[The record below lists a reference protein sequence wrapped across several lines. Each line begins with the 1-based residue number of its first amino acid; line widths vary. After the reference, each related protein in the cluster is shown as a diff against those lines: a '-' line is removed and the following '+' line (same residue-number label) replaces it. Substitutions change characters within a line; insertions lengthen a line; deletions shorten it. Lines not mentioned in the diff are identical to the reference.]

1 MRTGK
6 LAASITAGVTAA
18 LTALSVVGCSNSGG
32 TPPKGDGGS
41 ASAAPTPTWEPVQGP
56 PRTVPAVQKFSAADG
71 RGWRPAKTARV
82 VVPAGEKSPVAD
94 EARRFAQELGGLR
107 TVWGKQAVRPGDVE
121 LRLSGGE
128 DAVRREDNAPV
139 YDTAEEAYTLTARG
153 TRLTLTAPTDAGIFN
168 ATRTVLQSVR
178 TSGGVPEGTVEDRPD
193 RAQRGFM
200 LDIARKHFDV
210 RWIEDRIRDL
220 AGLKL
225 NQLQLHFSD
234 DQAFRIE
241 SEKHPEI
248 VSADHLTKDQ
258 VRHLVD
264 LARGLHITVIP
275 EIDSPGHLGAVL
287 KAHPDLQLRS
297 ADGRTQRGAM
307 DISQPGAAEIVDD
320 LLREYAPLFPGKHW
334 HLGGDEYRA
343 LADRSPA
350 ENYPQ
355 LARAARDKYGADAT
369 IEDLAT
375 GWLND
380 RDKTVR
386 AAGAKQVEAWND
398 GYFRDTDVAPDS
410 GRTVAYWTG
419 KEIGAREPDE
429 YLRENRKVVNLNDEY
444 LYYVLGE
451 PNNMPYPTGERIY
464 TQWTPGVLRG
474 TKPVPQSQSGPDRV
488 LGARLAVWCDLAD
501 EQTQQQ
507 VADGIRLPLRALAQ
521 KVWDR
526 RDPALSWADFKKLA
540 DQV

>member
-6 LAASITAGVTAA
+6 LTATITAGVTAA
-18 LTALSVVGCSNSGG
+18 LTALAVAGCSGGG
-32 TPPKGDGGS
+32 TPQRGESGRSP
-41 ASAAPTPTWEPVQGP
+41 SAAPTPTWDPVQGP
-56 PRTVPAVQKFSAADG
+56 PRTVPAVQKFSAAEG
-71 RGWRPAKTARV
+71 RGWRPGKQARV

-94 EARRFAQELGGLR
+94 EAERFARELGGLR
-107 TVWGKQAVRPGDVE
+107 TVWGKQTVRPGDVE
-121 LRLSGGE
+121 LKLSDGDG
-128 DAVRREDNAPV
+128 AGRADNAPV
-139 YDTAEEAYTLTARG
+139 YDTADEAYTLTARG

-168 ATRTVLQSVR
+168 GTRTVLQSVR
-178 TSGGVPEGTVEDRPD
+178 ASGGVPEGTIEDRPD

-200 LDIARKHFDV
+200 LDIARKHFDA

-258 VRHLVD
+258 VRHLVEV
-264 LARGLHITVIP
+264 ARGLHVTVIP

-297 ADGRTQRGAM
+297 ADGRTERGAM

-320 LLREYAPLFPGKHW
+320 LLREFAPLFPGKHW

-343 LADRSPA
+343 LADRAPA

-355 LARAARDKYGADAT
+355 LARAAREKYGDGAT

-386 AAGAKQVEAWND
+386 AAGAQHVEAWND
-398 GYFRDTDVAPDS
+398 GYFPDTDVEPDPH
-410 GRTVAYWTG
+410 RTVAYWTG
-419 KEIGAREPDE
+419 KEIGAREPAE

-464 TQWTPGVLRG
+464 KQWTPGVLRG
-474 TKPVPQSQSGPDRV
+474 TEPVPESSSGPDRV
-488 LGARLAVWCDLAD
+488 LGARFAVWCDLAG

-507 VADGIRLPLRALAQ
+507 VADGIRMPLRALAQ

-526 RDPALSWADFKKLA
+526 REPALSWEDFKKLA
-540 DQV
+540 NQV

>member
-6 LAASITAGVTAA
+6 LTTAVTAGVTAA
-18 LTALSVVGCSNSGG
+18 LTALAVAGCSHDG
-32 TPPKGDGGS
+32 TPPRGGPASPVS
-41 ASAAPTPTWEPVQGP
+41 AVPTPTWDPVQGP
-56 PRTVPAVQKFSAADG
+56 PRTVPAVQKFEAADG
-71 RGWRPAKTARV
+71 RGWRPAKQARV
-82 VVPAGEKSPVAD
+82 VVPDGEQSPVAD
-94 EARRFAQELGGLR
+94 EARRFARELGGLR
-107 TVWGKQAVRPGDVE
+107 TVWGRQTVQPGDVE
-121 LRLSGGE
+121 LRLSGGK
-128 DAVRREDNAPV
+128 DAARRADNAPV
-139 YDTAEEAYTLTARG
+139 YDTADETYTLTARG
-153 TRLTLTAPTDAGIFN
+153 TRLTLTAPTDAGVFN
-168 ATRTVLQSVR
+168 GTRTVLQSVR

-193 RAQRGFM
+193 RAQRGLM
-200 LDIARKHFDV
+200 LDIARKHFDA

-234 DQAFRIE
+234 DQGFRIE

-248 VSADHLTKDQ
+248 VSDDHLTKDQ

-264 LARGLHITVIP
+264 VARGLHVTVIP

-287 KAHPDLQLRS
+287 GAHPDLQLRS

-307 DISQPGAAEIVDD
+307 DISKPGAAEIVDD
-320 LLREYAPLFPGKHW
+320 LLREYAPLFPGNHW

-343 LADRSPA
+343 LADRDPESSYPDLA
-350 ENYPQ
+350 EA
-355 LARAARDKYGADAT
+355 ARAKYGAGAS

-386 AAGAKQVEAWND
+386 AAGARQVEAWND
-398 GYFRDTDVAPDS
+398 GYFRDTDAAPDA

-451 PNNMPYPTGERIY
+451 PNDMPYPTGERIY
-464 TQWTPGVLRG
+464 NQWTPGVLRG
-474 TKPVPQSQSGPDRV
+474 TKAVPESLSGADRV
-488 LGARLAVWCDLAD
+488 LGARLAVWCDQAG

-507 VADGIRLPLRALAQ
+507 VADGIRIPLRALAQ

-526 RDPALSWADFKKLA
+526 RDPALSWQDFAKLA